1 MDDLI
6 FGRLF
11 DLEKSIPLAPLS
23 GRNGWWPT
31 SIREP
36 YGGAWQRNDSIQ
48 FDTALSYSAVFA
60 CTTLIMGDMGKVLLR
75 LVEQDRNGIW
85 NEVENPAY
93 SPVLRRPN
101 RYQNIQQFKESWAAS
116 KLNSGNTYVLK
127 VRDNRNVVS
136 SMFVLDPFRVTPL
149 VAQDGAVYYELR
161 RDDLSDI
168 RQEQVVVP
176 ASEIIHDRFNCLF
189 HPLMGLS
196 PLFACAVTSQQG
208 LSIQSNSSKLF
219 SNGSIPGGVLTAPGS
234 ITDTTAARLK
244 AYWESEFT
252 GDNVG
257 KVAVLGDGLKYEG
270 MAWNAVDLQ
279 LVEQL
284 RMTGEI
290 VCGCYHVPP
299 YLVDIGPAPPYA
311 NFAPLVIKYHA
322 QCLQSLFTA
331 LENTLGDG
339 LSLGRDFGN
348 NYGLEFDPDDL
359 IWLDAEAKNKAAQDG
374 IASGGM
380 APNEARKRYYGLGP
394 VPGGDS
400 PMVQQQYYSLEA
412 LAERDA
418 NKPFAQP
425 APAAAP
431 AAPDDDE
438 EMALAASYREDVYQ
452 KTLAGLQNA
461 P

>member
-1 MDDLI
+1 M
-6 FGRLF
+6 
-11 DLEKSIPLAPLS
+11 APLS
-23 GRNGWWPT
+23 GRNGWWPM

-36 YGGAWQRNDSIQ
+36 YGGAWQRNDSVSM
-48 FDTALSYSAVFA
+48 DTALAYSAVFS
-60 CTTLIMGDMGKVLLR
+60 CTTLIMSDIGKVKLR
-75 LVEQDRNGIW
+75 LVEKDADGIW
-85 NEVENPAY
+85 NEVQNPAY

-101 RYQNIQQFKESWAAS
+101 RYQNITQFKNSWMAS

-127 VRDNRNVVS
+127 QRDNRNVVRA
-136 SMFVLDPFRVTPL
+136 MYILDPFRVTPL
-149 VAQDGAVYYELR
+149 VATDGAVYYELR
-161 RDDLSDI
+161 RDDLSDVNREI
-168 RQEQVVVP
+168 VVVP

-196 PLFACAVTSQQG
+196 PLFACAVTAQQG
-208 LSIQSNSSKLF
+208 LSIQANSNKMF
-219 SNGSIPGGVLTAPGS
+219 ANGSIPSGVLTVPGA
-234 ITDTTAARLK
+234 ITDSTAMRMK
-244 AYWESEFT
+244 EYWETAFS

-257 KVAVLGDGLKYEG
+257 KVALLTDGTTYHG
-270 MAWNAVDLQ
+270 MSYNAVDMQ

-322 QCLQSLFTA
+322 QCLQA
-331 LENTLGDG
+331 LMTDMENAIDDGIGLGP
-339 LSLGRDFGN
+339 DFGN
-348 NYGLEFDPDDL
+348 NYGTEFDPDDL

-394 VPGGDS
+394 VAGGDS
-400 PMVQQQYYSLEA
+400 PMVQQQYYSLGA
-412 LAERDA
+412 LAKRDA
-418 NKPFAQP
+418 GDPFAPPTP
-425 APAAAP
+425 AVSAT
-431 AAPDDDE
+431 PDDAGEDIQAVE
-438 EMALAASYREDVYQ
+438 AAFFGEVLQ
-452 KTLAGLQNA
+452 KTLTGLHDA